1 MRLIYGSLMILGW
14 FAVPDFVAADWSMAS
29 QNSKTDRHTVDRGV
43 VDRDSLIHRVESP
56 RFEDHF
62 GLTLGRD
69 RGKSE
74 SERERRSDSAI
85 SGEGMRSY
93 DTFLSP
99 SFDIPDSVHGHSNGL
114 DPWWGRRGGSE
125 PMREDLKELNR
136 DPMRTP

>member
-14 FAVPDFVAADWSMAS
+14 FAVPDFVSADWSTYS
-29 QNSKTDRHTVDRGV
+29 PQYWTDRHTVDRGLLEQ
-43 VDRDSLIHRVESP
+43 DSLIHRVESP
-56 RFEDHF
+56 EFQDHF
-62 GLTLGRD
+62 GLSIGRE

-74 SERERRSDSAI
+74 SERDRRSDSAI
-85 SGEGMRSY
+85 SGQGMRSY

-99 SFDIPDSVHGHSNGL
+99 SFDIPDSVHGHSDRL

-136 DPMRTP
+136 DPMRSP